1 MLMKQ
6 KYLAGLGGG
15 LFLATFAIIVSF
27 SVFQGLEEQ
36 FVVEKRSTGFSQ
48 LVAISDGAKDTLENN
63 IVVEEFKELFGIPP
77 PQPAFKE
84 PPPQP
89 AFKEP
94 LPYQDDS
101 DYDEAQAFDDVWNDF
116 EHEYD
121 RQPNVEEFS
130 QHVEK
135 MIDEAEKKVLSL
147 MAKIICI
154 DDSGEFTAEEKQA
167 MCDFFP

>member
-1 MLMKQ
+1 MLMKE

-63 IVVEEFKELFGIPP
+63 IVVEEFKELFGVPP
-77 PQPAFKE
+77 PQPSFT
-84 PPPQP
+84 
-89 AFKEP
+89 EP
-94 LPYQDDS
+94 LPYPDDS

-116 EHEYD
+116 ENEYGST
-121 RQPNVEEFS
+121 PTVEEFG
-130 QHVEK
+130 QHLEK
-135 MIDEAEKKVLSL
+135 MIEEAEKKILILV
-147 MAKIICI
+147 AEIICK
-154 DDSGEFTAEEKQA
+154 DQSGEYTAEEKQE
-167 MCDFFP
+167 MCEFTL

>member
-1 MLMKQ
+1 MKE

-15 LFLATFAIIVSF
+15 LFLAAFSIIVSF

-63 IVVEEFKELFGIPP
+63 IVVEEFKELFGVSP
-77 PQPAFKE
+77 PQPAL
-84 PPPQP
+84 
-89 AFKEP
+89 KEP

>member
-1 MLMKQ
+1 MLMKE

-63 IVVEEFKELFGIPP
+63 IVVEEFKELFGDRS
-77 PQPAFKE
+77 PQPAFT
-84 PPPQP
+84 
-89 AFKEP
+89 EP